1 MSNYI
6 IENGEVL
13 IQKKTSVFV
22 EHDPTVFIQRDPTVF
37 IKGDPGSSG
46 PVGPPGLPGPP
57 GASAYEI
64 ALNNGFIG
72 TEQEWLESLKNQWN
86 SINW

>member
-13 IQKKTSVFV
+13 IQAKTSVLV
-22 EHDPTVFIQRDPTVF
+22 QRDPTVF
-37 IKGDPGSSG
+37 IKGDAGSPG
-46 PVGPPGLPGPP
+46 PLGPPGLP

-64 ALNNGFIG
+64 ALENGFDG
-72 TEQEWLESLKNQWN
+72 TEQEWLESLKFQWN
-86 SINW
+86 TTNW